1 MSHATSCF
9 EVICKVTS
17 CLKGHFLVIL
27 SEGAHVMAN
36 LNQNIHI
43 SKLKKWGVAKKHVF
57 VGKGVKWSLARK
69 MGVTNKNVSAERGQ
83 SQIDS

>member
-27 SEGAHVMAN
+27 SEGASVMAD
-36 LNQNIHI
+36 LNKNIHMT
-43 SKLKKWGVAKKHVF
+43 KLKKWGVTKKHVF
-57 VGKGVKWSLARK
+57 VGKGVAL
-69 MGVTNKNVSAERGQ
+69 VPQ
-83 SQIDS
+83 